1 MFENLCWRTLSS
13 ACNCQFFLW
22 LWLPPKKRDLWNSDR
37 GLYGKAQRE
46 KKRSKARECRGI
58 SVRAELAAKPT
69 VLWIYPFSTAR
80 QSRSEGTLCELPALS
95 HTPPGR
101 QEYMRLGSFST
112 LWLMC
117 CLSGRL
123 QDLTVFIIY
132 QTFLGSLKGLLKH
145 TWMYSVFRVN

>member
-1 MFENLCWRTLSS
+1 MLVIASS
-13 ACNCQFFLW
+13 FCGFGCLQRKEIYGTQTGAYME
-22 LWLPPKKRDLWNSDR
+22 KHRERKR
-37 GLYGKAQRE
+37 QRS
-46 KKRSKARECRGI
+46 RARECRGI

-80 QSRSEGTLCELPALS
+80 QSRSEGTLHELPALS

-112 LWLMC
+112 RWLMC

-123 QDLTVFIIY
+123 RDLTVFIIY
-132 QTFLGSLKGLLKH
+132 QTFLASLKGLLKH
-145 TWMYSVFRVN
+145 TWLYSVFRVN